1 MATSPQVKVKFVG
14 GAFDNLSGF
23 QFQEISATQEIT
35 RPFIWEFSVRGL
47 AKAYNY
53 GQIVFLGNRQ
63 QVIQV
68 IKAANADRESTIA
81 MVAKYLTLPISEQL
95 SDYTNKLYD
104 PSFYK
109 NTDME
114 AAINA
119 LDSGYAIQNIF
130 LQSKLQQVQDYFKS
144 QLASHGWQVQYFNID
159 QIITV
164 NVNGPGGDI
173 PSTYID
179 GATWL
184 VSAVPNANAKPLQF
198 MTNSNNYENRY
209 GDLPMVAF
217 IIIVTITGALLIM
230 WQLQNLTVVVG
241 KAMEQGIN
249 ALGKNAPAV
258 VSSLAIG
265 GAVVV
270 GTVLAIMLVIG
281 YFTSK
286 SKKTS
291 GGT

>member
-1 MATSPQVKVKFVG
+1 MATNPQVKVKFVG

-23 QFQEISATQEIT
+23 QEISATQEIT
-35 RPFIWEFSVRGL
+35 NPFMFEFSIRGL

-63 QVIQV
+63 QAIPL

-95 SDYTNKLYD
+95 SNYVNKLYN

-114 AAINA
+114 AAISS
-119 LDSGYAIQNIF
+119 LDGGYAIQNIF
-130 LQSKLQQVQDYFKS
+130 QSDKLQQVQDYFKS
-144 QLASHGWQVQYFNID
+144 QLASQGWQVQYFQID
-159 QIITV
+159 QIITA
-164 NVNGPGGDI
+164 NGSGDI
-173 PSTYID
+173 PSTYSFID

-184 VSAVPNANAKPLQF
+184 VSAVPLPNAKPLQF
-198 MTNSNNYENRY
+198 MTNSNYENRY

-230 WQLQNLTVVVG
+230 WQLQNLTVIVE

-258 VSSLAIG
+258 VSSLAVG

-286 SKKTS
+286 KTS
-291 GGT
+291 TNGGT

>member
-1 MATSPQVKVKFVG
+1 MATNPQVKVKFVG

-23 QFQEISATQEIT
+23 QEISATQEIT
-35 RPFIWEFSVRGL
+35 NPFMFEFSIRGL

-63 QVIQV
+63 QAIPL

-95 SDYTNKLYD
+95 SNYVNKLYN

-114 AAINA
+114 AAISS
-119 LDSGYAIQNIF
+119 LDGGYAIQNIF
-130 LQSKLQQVQDYFKS
+130 QSDKLQQVQDYFKS
-144 QLASHGWQVQYFNID
+144 QLASQGWQVQYFQID
-159 QIITV
+159 QIITA
-164 NVNGPGGDI
+164 NGSGDI
-173 PSTYID
+173 PSTYSFID

-184 VSAVPNANAKPLQF
+184 VSAVPLPNAKPLQF
-198 MTNSNNYENRY
+198 MTNSNYENRY

-230 WQLQNLTVVVG
+230 WQLQNLTVIVE

-258 VSSLAIG
+258 VSSLAVG

-270 GTVLAIMLVIG
+270 GTLLAIMLVIG

>member
-1 MATSPQVKVKFVG
+1 MATNPQVKVKFVG

-23 QFQEISATQEIT
+23 QEISATQEIT
-35 RPFIWEFSVRGL
+35 NPFMFEFSIRGL

-63 QVIQV
+63 QAIPL

-95 SDYTNKLYD
+95 SNYVNKLYN

-114 AAINA
+114 AAISS
-119 LDSGYAIQNIF
+119 LDGGYAIQNIF
-130 LQSKLQQVQDYFKS
+130 QSDKLQQVQDYFKS
-144 QLASHGWQVQYFNID
+144 QLASQGWQVQYFQID
-159 QIITV
+159 QIITA
-164 NVNGPGGDI
+164 NGSGDI
-173 PSTYID
+173 PSTYSFID

-184 VSAVPNANAKPLQF
+184 VSAVPLPNAKPLQF
-198 MTNSNNYENRY
+198 MTNSNYENRY

-230 WQLQNLTVVVG
+230 WQLQNLTVIVE

-258 VSSLAIG
+258 VSSLAVG

-291 GGT
+291 TNGGT

>member
-1 MATSPQVKVKFVG
+1 MSTSPQVKFVG
-14 GAFDNLSGF
+14 GTFDNLFGF
-23 QFQEISATQEIT
+23 QFQAISATQEIT
-35 RPFIWEFSVRGL
+35 HPFMFEFSVTGL

-63 QVIQV
+63 QAIPL
-68 IKAANADRESTIA
+68 IKAANAARESTTIT
-81 MVAKYLTLPISEQL
+81 VAKYLTLPIAEQL
-95 SDYTNKLYD
+95 SDYD

-119 LDSGYAIQNIF
+119 LDSGYAIQDIF
-130 LQSKLQQVQDYFKS
+130 QSDKLQQVQDYFKS
-144 QLASHGWQVQYFNID
+144 QLASQGWEVQYFQID
-159 QIITV
+159 HIIT
-164 NVNGPGGDI
+164 VNGPGGY
-173 PSTYID
+173 PFID

-184 VSAVPNANAKPLQF
+184 VSAVPLPNAKPLQF
-198 MTNSNNYENRY
+198 MTLNSHYENRY
-209 GDLPMVAF
+209 GDFPMVAF

-230 WQLQNLTVVVG
+230 WQLQNLTVTVD
-241 KAMEQGIN
+241 KAMEQVIN
-249 ALGKNAPAV
+249 EVGKNAPAV
-258 VSSLAIG
+258 VSSLAVG

-291 GGT
+291 TNGGT

>member
-1 MATSPQVKVKFVG
+1 MSTSPQVKFVG
-14 GAFDNLSGF
+14 GTFDNLSGF
-23 QFQEISATQEIT
+23 QAISATQEIT
-35 RPFIWEFSVRGL
+35 HPLMWEFSVTGL
-47 AKAYNY
+47 AKAFDY

-63 QVIQV
+63 QVIPL
-68 IKAANADRESTIA
+68 IKAANAARDSTIT
-81 MVAKYLTLPISEQL
+81 MVAKYLKLPIAEQL
-95 SDYTNKLYD
+95 SDYRNTLYD

-114 AAINA
+114 TAIKA

-130 LQSKLQQVQDYFKS
+130 QIDQLQQVQDYFKS
-144 QLASHGWQVQYFNID
+144 QFASQGWQVQYFQID
-159 QIITV
+159 QIITIDHIIT
-164 NVNGPGGDI
+164 VNGSGDI
-173 PSTYID
+173 PSPFID

-184 VSAVPNANAKPLQF
+184 VSAVPLPNAKPMQF
-198 MTNSNNYENRY
+198 MTNSHYENRY

-230 WQLQNLTVVVG
+230 WALQDLTVTVD
-241 KAMEQGIN
+241 KAMEQVIN
-249 ALGKNAPAV
+249 EVGKNAPAV
-258 VSSLAIG
+258 VSSLAVG

-291 GGT
+291 TNGGT

>member
-1 MATSPQVKVKFVG
+1 MATNPQVKVKFVG

-23 QFQEISATQEIT
+23 QEISATQEIT
-35 RPFIWEFSVRGL
+35 NPFMFEFSIRGF

-63 QVIQV
+63 QAIPL

-95 SDYTNKLYD
+95 SNYVNKLYN

-114 AAINA
+114 AAISS
-119 LDSGYAIQNIF
+119 LDGGYAIQNIF
-130 LQSKLQQVQDYFKS
+130 QSDKLQQVQDYFKS
-144 QLASHGWQVQYFNID
+144 QLASQGWQVQYFQID
-159 QIITV
+159 QIITA
-164 NVNGPGGDI
+164 NGSGDI
-173 PSTYID
+173 PSTYSFID

-184 VSAVPNANAKPLQF
+184 VSAVPLPNAKPLQF
-198 MTNSNNYENRY
+198 MTNSNYENRY

-230 WQLQNLTVVVG
+230 WQLQNLTVIVE

-258 VSSLAIG
+258 VSSLAVG

-286 SKKTS
+286 KTS
-291 GGT
+291 TNGGT

>member
-1 MATSPQVKVKFVG
+1 MATSPQVKFVG
-14 GAFDNLSGF
+14 GTFDNLSG
-23 QFQEISATQEIT
+23 FQEISATQEIT
-35 RPFIWEFSVRGL
+35 NPFMFEFSVTGL

-63 QVIQV
+63 QAIPY

-95 SDYTNKLYD
+95 SDYVNKLYNS
-104 PSFYK
+104 SFYK
-109 NTDME
+109 NTDMD
-114 AAINA
+114 AAFNA

-130 LQSKLQQVQDYFKS
+130 QTDKLQQVQDYFKS
-144 QLASHGWQVQYFNID
+144 QLASQGWQVQYFQID
-159 QIITV
+159 QIITI
-164 NVNGPGGDI
+164 NGSGDI
-173 PSTYID
+173 PSSYSFID

-184 VSAVPNANAKPLQF
+184 VSAVPLPNAKPLQF
-198 MTNSNNYENRY
+198 MTNSNNYESRY
-209 GDLPMVAF
+209 GDLPMIAF
-217 IIIVTITGALLIM
+217 LIIVTITGALLIM
-230 WQLQNLTVVVG
+230 WQLQNLAVVVG
-241 KAMEQGIN
+241 KAMQEGIN

-258 VSSLAIG
+258 VSSLAVG

-286 SKKTS
+286 SKNTS

>member
-1 MATSPQVKVKFVG
+1 MATSPQVKFVG
-14 GAFDNLSGF
+14 GTFDNLSG
-23 QFQEISATQEIT
+23 FQEISATQEIT
-35 RPFIWEFSVRGL
+35 NPFMFEFSVTGL

-63 QVIQV
+63 QAIPY

-95 SDYTNKLYD
+95 SDYVNKLYNS
-104 PSFYK
+104 SFYK
-109 NTDME
+109 NTDMD
-114 AAINA
+114 AAFNA

-130 LQSKLQQVQDYFKS
+130 QTDKLQQVQDYFKS
-144 QLASHGWQVQYFNID
+144 QLASQGWQVQYFQID
-159 QIITV
+159 QIITI
-164 NVNGPGGDI
+164 NGSGDI
-173 PSTYID
+173 PSSYSFID

-184 VSAVPNANAKPLQF
+184 VSAVPLPNAKPLQF
-198 MTNSNNYENRY
+198 MTNSNNYESRY
-209 GDLPMVAF
+209 GDLPMIAF
-217 IIIVTITGALLIM
+217 LIIVTITGALLIM
-230 WQLQNLTVVVG
+230 WQLQNLAVVVG
-241 KAMEQGIN
+241 KAMQEGIN

-258 VSSLAIG
+258 VSSIAVG

-286 SKKTS
+286 SKNTS